1 MKHFTP
7 FRIATYLLLF
17 FCLGH
22 TAGGMLG
29 QKSLGP
35 ASDAVF
41 AQMKAV
47 HFDFNGA
54 DCTWYGFWFGF
65 GLCASIFLL
74 LSAAISWS
82 LDRVAP
88 ASWSAVRPI
97 ASAPVEAQAA
107 NTYLSFR
114 YFFLGPALF
123 GVLITLLL
131 AVGTWRKGQTT
142 AA

>member
-1 MKHFTP
+1 MKYLAP
-7 FRIATYLLLF
+7 FRLATYLLLV

-29 QKSLGP
+29 QKSLG
-35 ASDAVF
+35 AAADAVF

-47 HFDFNGA
+47 QFDFNGA
-54 DCTWYGFWFGF
+54 DCTYYGFWFGF

-74 LSAAISWS
+74 LSAAISWVLAS
-82 LDRVAP
+82 VPSESWPVVAP
-88 ASWSAVRPI
+88 I
-97 ASAPVEAQAA
+97 AWALTVSQAA

-123 GVLITLLL
+123 GVLITGLMAL
-131 AVGTWRKGQTT
+131 GTWREAR
-142 AA
+142 AAK

>member
-7 FRIATYLLLF
+7 FRLATYLLLF
-17 FCLGH
+17 FCAGH
-22 TAGGMLG
+22 TAGGMLS

-54 DCTWYGFWFGF
+54 DSTWYDFWFGF

-74 LSAAISWS
+74 LSAAVSWT
-82 LDRVAP
+82 LDRVPSSAWP
-88 ASWSAVRPI
+88 ATRPI
-97 ASAPVEAQAA
+97 AIALILAQAA

-123 GVLITLLL
+123 GVLIVLLL
-131 AVGTWRKGQTT
+131 ALGTWRRSQGV
-142 AA
+142 A

>member
-1 MKHFTP
+1 MKYLTP
-7 FRIATYLLLF
+7 FRLATYLLLV

-29 QKSLGP
+29 QKSMGP
-35 ASDAVF
+35 AADAVF
-41 AQMKAV
+41 AQMKSV

-54 DCTWYGFWFGF
+54 DCTYYGFWFGF

-74 LSAAISWS
+74 LSATISWV
-82 LDRVAP
+82 L
-88 ASWSAVRPI
+88 
-97 ASAPVEAQAA
+97 ASAPSESWPVVAPIAWALTLAQAA

-123 GVLITLLL
+123 GVLITGLL
-131 AVGTWRKGQTT
+131 ALGTWRKGRG
-142 AA
+142 AK

>member
-7 FRIATYLLLF
+7 FRLATYLLLF

-22 TAGGMLG
+22 TAGGMLS

-41 AQMKAV
+41 AQMKSV

-65 GLCASIFLL
+65 GLCASVFLL
-74 LSAAISWS
+74 LSAAVSWT
-82 LDRVAP
+82 LDRVPSSDWP
-88 ASWSAVRPI
+88 ATRPI
-97 ASAPVEAQAA
+97 AIALILAQAA

-123 GVLITLLL
+123 GVLIVLLL
-131 AVGTWRKGQTT
+131 ALGTWRRSQRP
-142 AA
+142 A